1 MPHLLIYRSYIKKQ
15 NACVLSARS
24 RRWTTSNIKASKE
37 ADSDESYSDDDQS
50 STSGSEIN
58 DEYVLETSCNLAVN
72 RNEKQVSQNLFFS
85 RK

>member
-1 MPHLLIYRSYIKKQ
+1 MPVSKLINQ
-15 NACVLSARS
+15 NKMIDLYY
-24 RRWTTSNIKASKE
+24 E
-37 ADSDESYSDDDQS
+37 DEDDKS

-58 DEYVLETSCNLAVN
+58 DEYVLETSCNLNVN